1 MQPLWARNEA
11 SVEIVLPMVGPERA
25 RWMYA
30 WRSIVQSGA
39 PYAVSS
45 DWGVSTLNPF
55 PIMQTAVTRIPPE
68 KPGTPA
74 FLPEQTLTVG
84 DVVKGYTVNAATA
97 AWRADDTG
105 TLSPGKFA
113 DLIVLDRDI
122 YAVAPQEIAATEV
135 LLTLLAGKPVH
146 RAESFAG

>member
-1 MQPLWARNEA
+1 
-11 SVEIVLPMVGPERA
+11 
-25 RWMYA
+25 
-30 WRSIVQSGA
+30 
-39 PYAVSS
+39 
-45 DWGVSTLNPF
+45 
-55 PIMQTAVTRIPPE
+55 
-68 KPGTPA
+68 
-74 FLPEQTLTVG
+74 
-84 DVVKGYTVNAATA
+84 VNAATA

-113 DLIVLDRDI
+113 DLIVLDRYI